1 MGLPCSPPSFAFDG
15 TVYSGGGLAIFQ
27 PLDKGEGPTGLR
39 LFLFPAALPAL
50 LLTLLLALL
59 AFLLALL
66 LLFLPTLLALLFAFF
81 FLLLAFLFAFLSAHS
96 ISSLRLVLA
105 GCAWPLYPAG
115 TKPNPSAH

>member
-1 MGLPCSPPSFAFDG
+1 VGLPCSPPSFVFDG

-27 PLDKGEGPTGLR
+27 PLDKGGDPTRLR
-39 LFLFPAALPAL
+39 PFLSPAVLSAL

-66 LLFLPTLLALLFAFF
+66 LLFLPTLLALLFALL
-81 FLLLAFLFAFLSAHS
+81 FLLLAFLFAFLPAHS

-105 GCAWPLYPAG
+105 SCAWPLYPAG
-115 TKPNPSAH
+115 TRPNPSAH